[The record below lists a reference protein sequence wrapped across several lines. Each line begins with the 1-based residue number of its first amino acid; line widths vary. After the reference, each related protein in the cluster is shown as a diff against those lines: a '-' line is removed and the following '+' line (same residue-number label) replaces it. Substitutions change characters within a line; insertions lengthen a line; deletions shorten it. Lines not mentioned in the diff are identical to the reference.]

1 MQAEQ
6 LPDLCTVGK
15 AGEGSKKMT
24 REEILETAKECVCSD
39 RENQYGS
46 PEDSFDIIAKFWN
59 AYLTQKIRNYYV
71 STRYNGNLA
80 EIGIRP
86 DDVAAMM
93 GLLKIAR
100 IANGLN
106 KNDNWIDLAGYAAC
120 GGEGQSNRFDD
131 RDGGIDGACN
141 G

>member
-1 MQAEQ
+1 
-6 LPDLCTVGK
+6 
-15 AGEGSKKMT
+15 MT
-24 REEILETAKECVCSD
+24 REEILETAKQRVCSD

-46 PEDSFDIIAKFWN
+46 PEDSFDVIAKFWN

-71 STRYNGNLA
+71 STRYNGSLT
-80 EIGIRP
+80 EIGIFP

-120 GGEGQSNRFDD
+120 GGEVQSNRFDD

>member
-1 MQAEQ
+1 
-6 LPDLCTVGK
+6 
-15 AGEGSKKMT
+15 MT
-24 REEILETAKECVCSD
+24 REEILETAKQCVCSD
-39 RENQYGS
+39 IENQYGS

-71 STRYNGNLA
+71 STRYNGSLT
-80 EIGIRP
+80 EVGICP

-100 IANGLN
+100 IWLGMRHVAV
-106 KNDNWIDLAGYAAC
+106 KFSQIDSMIGV
-120 GGEGQSNRFDD
+120 QSNRFDD